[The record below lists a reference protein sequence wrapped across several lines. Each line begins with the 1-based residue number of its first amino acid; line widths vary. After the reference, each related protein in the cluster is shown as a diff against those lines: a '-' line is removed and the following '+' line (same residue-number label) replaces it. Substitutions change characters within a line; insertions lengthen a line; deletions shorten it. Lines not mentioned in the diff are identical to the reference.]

1 MGYTSIS
8 PWLNLSL
15 SIFKYAPLKE
25 KVIVWFFILLL
36 HDSTSFTWLI
46 CMLMEYRWIW
56 PVQYHGIGVR
66 CCLLGSTDR
75 CYKQRDPALRSCC
88 TFSSD
93 KVSIVWRLVANVNTL
108 HLCRDSHYVP
118 DIGLQF
124 EKVLRWIFAG
134 LMNLKIMLFFA
145 WYQLSCW
152 RSQPEFASVCNHMQW
167 FP

>member
-1 MGYTSIS
+1 MGYASIS

-25 KVIVWFFILLL
+25 KVIRYLIILSREREKYFFTSWWWFI
-36 HDSTSFTWLI
+36 TWLI
-46 CMLMEYRWIW
+46 CMLMEYGWIW

-66 CCLLGSTDR
+66 CCLWGSTDR
-75 CYKQRDPALRSCC
+75 CYKQRNPALRSCC

-108 HLCRDSHYVP
+108 HLCRDSHYVS

-124 EKVLRWIFAG
+124 EKVLG
-134 LMNLKIMLFFA
+134 
-145 WYQLSCW
+145 
-152 RSQPEFASVCNHMQW
+152 
-167 FP
+167 